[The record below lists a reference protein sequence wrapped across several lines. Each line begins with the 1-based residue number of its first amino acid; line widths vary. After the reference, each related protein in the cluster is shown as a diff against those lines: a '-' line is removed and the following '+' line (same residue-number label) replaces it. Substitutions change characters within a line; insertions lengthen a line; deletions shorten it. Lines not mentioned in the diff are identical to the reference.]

1 MAGGLRFQFGAG
13 TRFRFRRRP
22 HSRPA
27 ERQELRTEFSFVLP
41 RGYVDQDGTV
51 HKSGVMRLATAR
63 DELLPLY
70 DARVQENDTLRV
82 TTDSVMVYRG
92 GTFNP
97 STGWTALQGETRTVT
112 LRTGVKVHL
121 GSLTLPEGNV
131 TLVRVKIVGATIE
144 RGSNGVLEDIG
155 TQSGQFD
162 ITTHTRV
169 NAQTTTNVLVGF
181 HIACPATANGS
192 SSGHSECIVTPSA
205 KNED

>member
-1 MAGGLRFQFGAG
+1 MVKTPLNTFLMYGLVGLAIAGGVITVSHVTSIVVPIFPKYGQLSIDLVLAPSTTDQSGSYVSYAPLNDY
-13 TRFRFRRRP
+13 TR
-22 HSRPA
+22 
-27 ERQELRTEFSFVLP
+27 
-41 RGYVDQDGTV
+41 G
-51 HKSGVMRLATAR
+51 
-63 DELLPLY
+63 
-70 DARVQENDTLRV
+70 QENDTLRV

-144 RGSNGVLEDIG
+144 RGTNGVLEDIG

-162 ITTHTRV
+162 ITTDTRV

-181 HIACPATANGS
+181 HIACSATANGS

>member
-1 MAGGLRFQFGAG
+1 MVKTPLNTFLMYGLVGLAIAGGVITVSHVTSTLVPVFPKYGQL
-13 TRFRFRRRP
+13 
-22 HSRPA
+22 SID
-27 ERQELRTEFSFVLP
+27 LVLSP
-41 RGYVDQDGTV
+41 STTDQLGSHV
-51 HKSGVMRLATAR
+51 SYA
-63 DELLPLY
+63 PLNDY
-70 DARVQENDTLRV
+70 ARVQENDTLRV

-144 RGSNGVLEDIG
+144 RGSSGVLEDIG

-162 ITTHTRV
+162 ITTDTRV

-181 HIACPATANGS
+181 HIACSATANGS
-192 SSGHSECIVTPSA
+192 SSGPSECIVTPSA
-205 KNED
+205 ENED